1 MSDLETVKRVRAGNS
16 RAYGDLIRAYENP
29 LFGLFCESGLSAGE
43 TASIL
48 ENAFLRAYLY
58 IGNISEE
65 TGYFRYLFRALI
77 ESLPGAQKESLKA
90 RLPVLR
96 AASLP
101 EGKEKNSILLCDLY
115 GLSSEEAAARLG
127 LDDEALSRALC
138 AARERL
144 TPNLPAPCE
153 EKWKPLAHG
162 ALSHALPRL
171 DAMGWEAHC
180 EECPACAAYA
190 AALASWEQPLYRPSI
205 PASLAD
211 RVVER
216 VQREVDDTPDAFAHE
231 DKRLQI
237 ARDLEKKRNLRTWGA
252 IAALLVLVLSGW
264 IVSLIRGGTTKGPST
279 VEESFAGITS
289 AEIALD
295 GTYYKTDSPEA
306 LAVLKDYL
314 LSVKKTE
321 GTEAYRTV
329 LRLHGSE
336 ERKLTVNEDYTVL
349 LADGKTLLLTDRDGL
364 LAALGGF
371 VS

>member
-1 MSDLETVKRVRAGNS
+1 MPLLSFPCGKKVLCRRNRAFARQNRAHLASGQRFIFQQRLRQRAERFDSRTQQVFNPFVRRVQDFAN
-16 RAYGDLIRAYENP
+16 
-29 LFGLFCESGLSAGE
+29 
-43 TASIL
+43 
-48 ENAFLRAYLY
+48 
-58 IGNISEE
+58 
-65 TGYFRYLFRALI
+65 
-77 ESLPGAQKESLKA
+77 
-90 RLPVLR
+90 
-96 AASLP
+96 
-101 EGKEKNSILLCDLY
+101 
-115 GLSSEEAAARLG
+115 
-127 LDDEALSRALC
+127 RALC

-190 AALASWEQPLYRPSI
+190 AVLASWEQPLYRPPI

-306 LAVLKDYL
+306 LAVLKSYL